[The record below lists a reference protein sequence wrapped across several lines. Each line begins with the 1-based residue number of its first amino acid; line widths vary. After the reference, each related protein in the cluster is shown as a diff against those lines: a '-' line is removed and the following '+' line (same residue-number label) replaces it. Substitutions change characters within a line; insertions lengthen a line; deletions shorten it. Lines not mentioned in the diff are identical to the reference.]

1 MRRHFLKVLFL
12 LTAPMPIFWTVG
24 LLFENELEGQLP
36 SRTGVSKDVIAF
48 GVLALSIFL
57 TSVIVFAITKRRPS
71 FFEVPAK
78 IRAPKIV
85 KTFVALG
92 AISYLVIGAATFV
105 LSSFIIGPAEDPAI
119 DIERD
124 LLIALSA
131 LWFPLWWIIPLSSLC
146 EAWWLRR
153 SVCGESRTRGS

>member
-1 MRRHFLKVLFL
+1 MRRRFLKVLFL
-12 LTAPMPIFWTVG
+12 LTAPMPIFWTAG

-36 SRTGVSKDVIAF
+36 ARTGISKDGIAF
-48 GVLALSIFL
+48 WMLSLSIVM

-71 FFEVPAK
+71 FFEIPAE
-78 IRAPKIV
+78 IRMPKII

-92 AISYLVIGAATFV
+92 AISYLAIGAATFV
-105 LSSFIIGPAEDPAI
+105 LSSLIIGPVEDPVI
-119 DIERD
+119 DRERD
-124 LLIALSA
+124 LLIVILT

-153 SVCGESRTRGS
+153 RQVEN